1 MLDPITLHPLAG
13 SPVIDKAV
21 ALADPAAAKYP
32 CSDEYQP
39 PSSGVARTTQG
50 AAPDFGAFEAG
61 P

>member
-1 MLDPITLHPLAG
+1 
-13 SPVIDKAV
+13 
-21 ALADPAAAKYP
+21 LADPAAAKYP